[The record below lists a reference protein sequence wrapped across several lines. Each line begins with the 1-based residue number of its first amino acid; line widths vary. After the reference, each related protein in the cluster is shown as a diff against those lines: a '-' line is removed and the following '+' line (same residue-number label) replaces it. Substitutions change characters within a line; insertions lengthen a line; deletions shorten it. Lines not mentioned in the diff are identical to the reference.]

1 MGAGCENF
9 NVELR
14 IRLGQRGQSNVGA
27 KSAEDPHPSPPLFEP
42 EPQSRRPEYQGRGK
56 EQNNGHMRLPCR
68 LAALVANLLVSK
80 VFLGSNTNSWRT
92 FHPDL
97 STETH
102 LMFARISYTWEIMGA
117 AWSVLKRDKAL
128 VLFPLCSSFACFL
141 VIASFIVPFFMVDL
155 SGLREAHGH
164 FSQAQQIAGW
174 AYLFAFYFV
183 NYFVI
188 TFFNVGIVS
197 CAVARMA
204 GAEPTFGTGM
214 RAALQRIHLIAGW
227 ALVSAT
233 VGLILKI
240 IESYSKKFGR
250 IVAGILGLAWSIMT
264 FLVVPVL
271 VVENKGPF
279 DALKESMTLL
289 KKTWG
294 TQVVGN
300 FSFGLIFFFLFLP
313 ALFAIFFSV
322 YLMAGVSATLGLLVL
337 GMAIVYIV
345 GLALIQSALHS
356 IFQAALYMYTQGV
369 PDETRAFPVQLLRGA
384 MYDNA

>member
-1 MGAGCENF
+1 
-9 NVELR
+9 
-14 IRLGQRGQSNVGA
+14 
-27 KSAEDPHPSPPLFEP
+27 
-42 EPQSRRPEYQGRGK
+42 
-56 EQNNGHMRLPCR
+56 
-68 LAALVANLLVSK
+68 
-80 VFLGSNTNSWRT
+80 
-92 FHPDL
+92 
-97 STETH
+97 
-102 LMFARISYTWEIMGA
+102 MGA

-128 VLFPLCSSFACFL
+128 VLFPLFSSIACFFVL
-141 VIASFIVPFFMVDL
+141 ASFIVPLFMVDL
-155 SGLREAHGH
+155 SGFKEVHGH
-164 FSQAQQIAGW
+164 YSQAQQVAGW

-204 GAEPTFGTGM
+204 GAEPTFGSGM
-214 RAALQRIHLIAGW
+214 RAALQRVHLIVGW
-227 ALVSAT
+227 ALLSAT

-240 IESYSKKFGR
+240 IESYSKRFGR
-250 IVAGILGLAWSIMT
+250 IMAAILGAAWSIMT

-279 DALKESMTLL
+279 DALKESITLL

-294 TQVVGN
+294 TQVLGN
-300 FSFGLIFFFLFLP
+300 FSFGLIFFFLFIP
-313 ALFAIFFSV
+313 AIFVIVFSF
-322 YLMAGVSATLGLLVL
+322 YLMSAVSVIVGMLVL
-337 GMAIVYIV
+337 GLAICYIL

>member
-1 MGAGCENF
+1 
-9 NVELR
+9 
-14 IRLGQRGQSNVGA
+14 
-27 KSAEDPHPSPPLFEP
+27 
-42 EPQSRRPEYQGRGK
+42 
-56 EQNNGHMRLPCR
+56 
-68 LAALVANLLVSK
+68 
-80 VFLGSNTNSWRT
+80 
-92 FHPDL
+92 
-97 STETH
+97 
-102 LMFARISYTWEIMGA
+102 MFARISYTWEIMGA

-128 VLFPLCSSFACFL
+128 VLFPLFSSIACLLVMLSFA
-141 VIASFIVPFFMVDL
+141 VPLFMTDMA
-155 SGLREAHGH
+155 GFKEAHGQ
-164 FSQAQQIAGW
+164 FTQAQQIAGW

-227 ALVSAT
+227 ALLSAT

-240 IESYSKKFGR
+240 IESYSKKVGR
-250 IVAGILGLAWSIMT
+250 IVAGLLGAAWSIMT

-294 TQVVGN
+294 TQVLGN
-300 FSFGLIFFFLFLP
+300 FSFGLIFFFLFIP
-313 ALFAIFFSV
+313 AIAAIALSF
-322 YLMAGVSATLGLLVL
+322 YLMSTVSVVVGALVL
-337 GMAIVYIV
+337 GMAVCYTI